1 MADEIVNGASVYH
14 MPRLTD
20 EVHPLASQR
29 GGREKRSRTEG
40 EFLSRNRDGKE

>member
-20 EVHPLASQR
+20 EVILLHPR
-29 GGREKRSRTEG
+29 GGEGKKRSRTEG
-40 EFLSRNRDGKE
+40 EFLSRDRDEKE